1 MRRTRRQRATQ
12 AVANTQFT
20 GLVGTGVGGDRE
32 GAHTCLPI
40 QLPTCLQP
48 AYTPTARP
56 CLHTYGTPLPTHPR
70 DAPANT
76 PTARPCLHTHSTPLP
91 THLRDAPAY
100 TPTGRP
106 CQHTHGTP
114 LPTHPRDA
122 PANTPT
128 ARPCLARPCLHT
140 YGTTLQQRPIVFRL

>member
-76 PTARPCLHTHSTPLP
+76 PTARPCL
-91 THLRDAPAY
+91 
-100 TPTGRP
+100 
-106 CQHTHGTP
+106 
-114 LPTHPRDA
+114 
-122 PANTPT
+122 
-128 ARPCLARPCLHT
+128 ARPCLHT